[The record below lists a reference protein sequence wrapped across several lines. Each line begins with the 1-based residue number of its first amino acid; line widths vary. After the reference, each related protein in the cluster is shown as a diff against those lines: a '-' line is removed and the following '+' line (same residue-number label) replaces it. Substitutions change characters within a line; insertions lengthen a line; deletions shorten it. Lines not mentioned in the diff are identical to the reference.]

1 MKKLLALILCLSM
14 LLSFAMILT
23 SCGAPETPETP
34 CSHRDADDNEACDNC
49 GEPYTDGVDKAPDEG
64 SNTVTYTVKFVDES
78 GAPIKGLTIR
88 FVQGDVASENL
99 VTDNKGEAKI
109 DLVESKD
116 VRVELVSFD
125 GWVEPASR
133 KLTFGRM
140 YDLEVELEEDT
151 SFTLTATVVDE
162 NGDAVVGAS
171 IQLCVGSICLTA
183 SETNEDGEIYGKFG
197 TEGKIKVKIVSLPDG
212 YVMPSTI
219 DDDGYH
225 FYFAEGETDIE
236 IVIVKQ

>member
-23 SCGAPETPETP
+23 SCGTPETPETP
-34 CSHRDADDNEACDNC
+34 DDENPPVDG
-49 GEPYTDGVDKAPDEG
+49 GENGGEDGGDDGTEPTK
-64 SNTVTYTVKFVDES
+64 VTYTVKFVDED
-78 GAPIKGLTIR
+78 GAPIKGLAIR
-88 FVQGDVASENL
+88 FIRDDVASENI

-109 DLVESKD
+109 DLEESRN
-116 VRVELVSFD
+116 VRVELVSYD
-125 GWVEPASR
+125 GWVEPSAR

-151 SFTLTATVVDE
+151 SFILTATVVDE

-171 IQLCVGSICLTA
+171 VQLCVGSICLSA
-183 SETNEDGEIYGKFG
+183 SETNEDGEIYGSFS

-212 YVMPSTI
+212 YVMPDAI

-225 FYFAEGETDIE
+225 IYFDAGETDIE
-236 IVIVKQ
+236 IVIAKQ